1 MSVKLMVDSACDIA
15 CDELVAAGAAFLP
28 MRVSIAGHE
37 YLDGV
42 DLGHE
47 EFYAKLAQ
55 GKELPRTSQVAPGF
69 FGEAFKR
76 ALAKD
81 DEVVCLTVSSGLSG
95 TCASALLARD
105 ELPLL
110 QRRRVHVVDSENVSI
125 GEQVLT
131 RLALRLVAQGCS
143 AEELVAELNV
153 RKQDVRVFALLDTLE
168 YLRRGGRISAM
179 SAAAGTLLN
188 VKPIVA
194 VEAGAI
200 VSAGKA
206 RGVKA
211 GRAQLARLVQEQ
223 GGIDALMPYVVAHT
237 GTDDSATRA
246 FVQAHAELFGVDAA
260 SGSDALGRVPTS
272 GIGAAIGTHVGPGA
286 IGVAFF
292 AKG

>member
-15 CDELVAAGAAFLP
+15 RDELVAAGAAFLP
-28 MRVSIAGHE
+28 MRVNIAGHE

-69 FGEAFKR
+69 FEEAFRR

-81 DEVVCLTVSSGLSG
+81 DEVVCITVSSGLSG

-131 RLALRLVAQGCS
+131 RLALRLAAQGCT
-143 AEELVAELNV
+143 AAELVDELNV
-153 RKQDVRVFALLDTLE
+153 RKQDVRVYALLDTLE

-194 VEAGAI
+194 VEGGTI

-211 GRAQLARLVQEQ
+211 GRVQLARLVQEQ
-223 GGIDALMPYVVAHT
+223 GGIDPLLPYVVAHT
-237 GTDDSATRA
+237 GTDGLGMRD
-246 FVQAHAELFGVDAA
+246 FMQAHADLFGADAA
-260 SGSDALGRVPTS
+260 AGSDALEHVPTS
-272 GIGAAIGTHVGPGA
+272 GIGATIGTHVGPGA
-286 IGVAFF
+286 IGVGFF
-292 AKG
+292 AKR

>member
-15 CDELVAAGAAFLP
+15 RDELVAAGAAFLP
-28 MRVSIAGHE
+28 MRVNIAGQE

-69 FGEAFKR
+69 FEEAFRR

-95 TCASALLARD
+95 TCASALMARD

-131 RLALRLVAQGCS
+131 RLALRLIAQGCT
-143 AEELVAELNV
+143 AEELVEELNV

-194 VEAGAI
+194 VEAGTI

-211 GRAQLARLVQEQ
+211 GRVQLARMVQEQ
-223 GGIDALMPYVVAHT
+223 GGIDLLMPYVVAHT
-237 GTDDSATRA
+237 GVDDSAMREFMQGNA
-246 FVQAHAELFGVDAA
+246 GLFG
-260 SGSDALGRVPTS
+260 LGEAPSREDLDRIPTS
-272 GIGAAIGTHVGPGA
+272 GIGGTIGTHVGPGA

-292 AKG
+292 ARR